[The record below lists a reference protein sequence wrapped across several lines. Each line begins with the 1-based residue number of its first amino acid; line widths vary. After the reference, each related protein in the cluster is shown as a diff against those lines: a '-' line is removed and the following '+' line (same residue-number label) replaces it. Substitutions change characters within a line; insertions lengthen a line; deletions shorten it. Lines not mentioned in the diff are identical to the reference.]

1 MKWKNYIFHFA
12 MQVFCLVLSA
22 WYNNQMG
29 FFSEIQMEMIILLVL
44 FNYNILVVA
53 WFLFRT
59 GICLFISLRAISD
72 INIVFL
78 FVLTKTTIKSVEN
91 KDNSLQCCGS
101 ILSPILV
108 KFFFKKMFLNSK
120 TTNSCRLCSVYH

>member
-1 MKWKNYIFHFA
+1 MQQKPMRMKWKNYIFHFA

-22 WYNNQMG
+22 RYNSADG
-29 FFSEIQMEMIILLVL
+29 FFSEIHMEMIILLVL

-53 WFLFRT
+53 WFLYRT

-72 INIVFL
+72 INIAFL

-91 KDNSLQCCGS
+91 KDSSLQCCGS
-101 ILSPILV
+101 TLSLNLV
-108 KFFFKKMFLNSK
+108 KKIFF
-120 TTNSCRLCSVYH
+120 